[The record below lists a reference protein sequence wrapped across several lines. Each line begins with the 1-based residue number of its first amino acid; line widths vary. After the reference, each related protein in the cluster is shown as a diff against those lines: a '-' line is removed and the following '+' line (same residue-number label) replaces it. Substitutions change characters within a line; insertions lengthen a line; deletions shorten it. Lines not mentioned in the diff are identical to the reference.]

1 MQSFLADF
9 FDRSGSR
16 IRTEVLVDNA
26 ENFAQKFGGLPPQL
40 LSEIFCVIYQYYC
53 TNSSSATG
61 NTVALADH
69 DEVSFAV
76 IESHFSFVPHSELQE
91 SRNQW
96 EFQSGTNEK

>member
-16 IRTEVLVDNA
+16 VLTVVLGKNGQ
-26 ENFAQKFGGLPPQL
+26 NFAQKFGELASPTSWKAVP
-40 LSEIFCVIYQYYC
+40 VMYQYYC

-61 NTVALADH
+61 NKVALADH
-69 DEVSFAV
+69 DAVTIAV

>member
-9 FDRSGSR
+9 FARSGSR
-16 IRTEVLVDNA
+16 FRTEVLVHNGGF
-26 ENFAQKFGGLPPQL
+26 FAQKFGELLPQL
-40 LSEIFCVIYQYYC
+40 LSEKSPVMYQYYC

-61 NTVALADH
+61 NKVALADH
-69 DEVSFAV
+69 DEVTIAV
-76 IESHFSFVPHSELQE
+76 IESHFSFVPHSEFQE

>member
-9 FDRSGSR
+9 LARSGSR
-16 IRTEVLVDNA
+16 VRTLVLGKNGQ
-26 ENFAQKFGGLPPQL
+26 NFAQKLG
-40 LSEIFCVIYQYYC
+40 
-53 TNSSSATG
+53 TRK
-61 NTVALADH
+61 VALADH
-69 DEVSFAV
+69 DAVTIAV